1 MSVLYKPL
9 IYEIIPGEPG
19 TLITTSSFGDGSG
32 SVYYPPTADS
42 EITLFIPV
50 TDTAYYPGYG
60 YSSTGIVTYEAVT
73 VTIKGSSGGLR
84 SPGDSSGPVSTTSSS
99 TSPTP
104 AQINTYF
111 DRDWNSAADS
121 IGEIPAG
128 SYIECKIQY
137 GSHAVFIGMDLV
149 DRFSTLPTAY
159 RYGIMSDV
167 SGVRIFEGGVSGALL
182 TVNSPTTVLRIHR
195 GTSGKVYYQVVG
207 QSLVP
212 SALDPIAPAEIIHG
226 YGLLYSSL
234 DAVTDATIGTAT
246 IAEPSLPIDMQFGL
260 SVKAAPRVAFD
271 IKMDLAV
278 GTAPA
283 AIMPITFGLEL
294 SPNRVKALDVT
305 FPMSLSLSVEAGGSG
320 YGSWSLRP
328 LTMFGAEEG
337 YDAPGVGSWRLPHL
351 VMYGT
356 EQTYVPI
363 TPDEG
368 FWILPRLAMWGQ
380 GLSEDWGS
388 GDWSLKPLAMIG
400 AEEGVDYAQGSWTL
414 PLHFGMISN
423 DPWWP
428 EGTMML
434 VSGLFESQTISLQTD
449 LVLVLNSAGVLT
461 STFSMSRVQLLSLL
475 SAMSSSSSLAL
486 SGIYSLSLLGNIS
499 VSSLQALRTLT
510 GADLPSD
517 AAVWV
522 VNMDT
527 SASAQ
532 YEDYAFNSFFQR
544 GNDYYGVAN
553 DGIYKL
559 EGNTDA
565 GSPID
570 AFAAFVRSTLSIQS
584 VKHVPTAYIGAASD
598 GALVMR
604 VDVDGIA
611 RYYKARTASDVV
623 TNNRVD
629 IGRGARGVYWEF
641 ELMNQNGDDFDIADI
656 TLLPVIRDRRI

>member
-19 TLITTSSFGDGSG
+19 TLITTSSFGDSGG
-32 SVYYPPTADS
+32 SVYSPPTAAS

-50 TDTAYYPGYG
+50 TTTAYYPGYG
-60 YSSTGIVTYEAVT
+60 YGSTGIVTYEAVT

-368 FWILPRLAMWGQ
+368 FWVLPRLALW
-380 GLSEDWGS
+380 
-388 GDWSLKPLAMIG
+388 
-400 AEEGVDYAQGSWTL
+400 
-414 PLHFGMISN
+414 
-423 DPWWP
+423 
-428 EGTMML
+428 
-434 VSGLFESQTISLQTD
+434 
-449 LVLVLNSAGVLT
+449 
-461 STFSMSRVQLLSLL
+461 
-475 SAMSSSSSLAL
+475 
-486 SGIYSLSLLGNIS
+486 
-499 VSSLQALRTLT
+499 
-510 GADLPSD
+510 
-517 AAVWV
+517 
-522 VNMDT
+522 
-527 SASAQ
+527 
-532 YEDYAFNSFFQR
+532 
-544 GNDYYGVAN
+544 
-553 DGIYKL
+553 
-559 EGNTDA
+559 
-565 GSPID
+565 
-570 AFAAFVRSTLSIQS
+570 
-584 VKHVPTAYIGAASD
+584 
-598 GALVMR
+598 
-604 VDVDGIA
+604 
-611 RYYKARTASDVV
+611 
-623 TNNRVD
+623 
-629 IGRGARGVYWEF
+629 GRG
-641 ELMNQNGDDFDIADI
+641 
-656 TLLPVIRDRRI
+656 